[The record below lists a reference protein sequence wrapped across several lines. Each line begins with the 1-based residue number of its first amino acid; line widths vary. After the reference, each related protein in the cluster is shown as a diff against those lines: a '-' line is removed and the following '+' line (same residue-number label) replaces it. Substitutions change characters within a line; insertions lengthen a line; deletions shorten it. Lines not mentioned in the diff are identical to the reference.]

1 MSDRIVFTVR
11 VPRTVSPETW
21 ERFLE
26 RVQASK
32 LTPLDAFRRF
42 IERIAN
48 GEIEP

>member
-11 VPRTVSPETW
+11 VPRTVSAETW
-21 ERFLE
+21 ARFLE
-26 RVQASK
+26 RVQASGS
-32 LTPLDAFRRF
+32 TTLDTFRRL